1 MVTAAFILLCVAVI
15 ISNAPVPRGNWFS
28 IGLAVLALILFCLA
42 STRSFAQVDY
52 GPGHK
57 AMSHVETRSHRLAP
71 PEDPTRVVVHK
82 AGDVRL
88 FSVIAN

>member
-52 GPGHK
+52 GPGRK
-57 AMSHVETRSHRLAP
+57 VMSHVETRSHRIAP
-71 PEDPTRVVVHK
+71 PPTQARLTVLRSGE
-82 AGDVRL
+82 ARL
-88 FSVIAN
+88 FFITAN